1 MLEFFGSV
9 ALAEHMNNKNK
20 KKEEFNNE
28 DPMVYFNVND
38 KGFVAGM
45 IVSLIISIITAVI
58 AFQCNKNAKPG
69 VKFIITLF
77 AFFFSGF
84 YLVYYF
90 IVYVIFDSQCNGNNN
105 FLKAFAY
112 TSKRSKKKQR
122 TSTKKPRPKST
133 KR

>member
-1 MLEFFGSV
+1 MIEFF
-9 ALAEHMNNKNK
+9 ACNAIAEHLNK
-20 KKEEFNNE
+20 KYNENFNNDNE
-28 DPMVYFNVND
+28 YMYINIKD

-58 AFQCNKNAKPG
+58 AFQCNIKAKAG

-84 YLVYYF
+84 YLIYYF

-105 FLKAFAY
+105 FLKAFSR
-112 TSKRSKKKQR
+112 TSRKKKNM
-122 TSTKKPRPKST
+122 
-133 KR
+133 